1 MNTKLKTGEILRIE
15 KEGELLE
22 VYAADGM
29 QLLFSVQAPENASFY
44 TFAEHAI
51 EGECPVVSF
60 EPSHKVNG
68 WCDWYYKVNLKS
80 KNIERLN
87 PWR

>member
-1 MNTKLKTGEILRIE
+1 MNTKLKTGEILKIK
-15 KEGELLE
+15 KEGGLLE
-22 VYAADGM
+22 VWSPDDTT
-29 QLLFSVQAPENASFY
+29 LLFTVEAPMNSGFY

-60 EPSHKVNG
+60 DPSHKIND
-68 WCDWYYKVNLKS
+68 WCDWYYKVDT
-80 KNIERLN
+80 KNKTIERLN